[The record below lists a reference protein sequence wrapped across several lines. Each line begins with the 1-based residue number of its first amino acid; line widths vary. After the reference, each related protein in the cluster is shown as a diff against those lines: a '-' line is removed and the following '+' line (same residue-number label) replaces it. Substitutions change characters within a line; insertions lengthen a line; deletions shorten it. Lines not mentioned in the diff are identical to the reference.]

1 VTETARTLR
10 RIGRPH
16 ARARVLAAMLAGAG
30 AALAAAALGARLA
43 PSVPLVF
50 LSWLAVVAA
59 LAGSVVL
66 ARRASRSAAPAPLAL
81 GAEARARAR
90 SGSVAA
96 VLAPLAAA
104 GASQALFAAA
114 DERAAALVRGAAT
127 PLARDLTRT
136 TLRGL
141 GAGAVAAAAGALLFV
156 AADSGAGRAAGFWH
170 PWRALELARAAL
182 SLTVDR
188 ERVHRGDAV
197 SATINVPGASGGHV
211 TLWSR
216 GPGEAWKAV
225 LVALD
230 SGGHAERRL
239 GPLEGDL
246 WVKASS
252 GARRSREVHV
262 AVATPAFLADLS
274 LQARFPGYLNRAD
287 EPLLAGP
294 DTVALP
300 VGTEI
305 LVHGT
310 ASVPLAGA
318 AWRLTSGAG
327 KTPLVAA
334 GRRFDGVFA
343 PAQSGI
349 WVLALAT
356 ADGAPLEDKPPELAL
371 RLVPDSAPVVA
382 VPVPGHDT
390 TLPFSLVQPL
400 VIDVHDDHGIG
411 RLSLVSWRISQTGKI
426 GEPERQA
433 LDVSGAG
440 DRAIVQG
447 ELDAQRRGLLPGDTL
462 RFRVEAW
469 DNAPVPQ
476 EGRSAEFALRLPS
489 REELRAAQR
498 DAANDIIAAAE
509 SVATAERS
517 LADRTNDLAQER
529 SRGANDATSAGRQ
542 PPGQSSG
549 TLPFQTSE
557 RAHELARQQE
567 AVGQRVQELA
577 KAVDELAR
585 AARAAGIDD
594 TAFQARLREV
604 QEMLAR
610 AMTPELEQRLRD
622 LQQALARLDPDATRD
637 ALRRLA
643 EAQQQLRETLERSQE
658 LFRRAAVEGQLA
670 SLAQDAEQ
678 LKREQS
684 QWNGDQAR
692 RADSAAA
699 AAERALAARAE
710 SLAAGIAQANNDLG
724 AAQRTEPTAQPSSR
738 DSAARGALGR
748 PERQAR
754 RAGGAMQRAAQSAE
768 QSDASG
774 AAQQGAEAE
783 QALDSLP
790 EALRARRDSVAGQWR
805 QEALDALDRALSE
818 TAALA
823 ERQRRLAAGLDSGG
837 SPAAARGQQAAI
849 EEGAAAVERQVRAAA
864 GRHALVSPG
873 LQSAL
878 GFAQRQMAGAR
889 AQLEQAQPNSEGA
902 AQLAGEALDA
912 LNVTAYGLA
921 QARADVA
928 GAKSGSGFQ
937 EAIERLAQLA
947 NQQSGLNR
955 DAMGMLPMGGAGGDG
970 MMQQLRALAAR
981 QRALAEQLE
990 RLQATGGSNAAGA
1003 LAQEAR
1009 DLARQLD
1016 AGRMDRQTVQR
1027 QQQLYRRLLDAGRTL
1042 TGPEPDENKE
1052 RTSRAAT
1059 GDSVHLP
1066 ALLAPGVTAGPRV
1079 RYPTWQELQG
1089 LSPDERRI
1097 VLEYFRLL
1105 NAPPSK

>member
-10 RIGRPH
+10 HIGRAH
-16 ARARVLAAMLAGAG
+16 ARARVVAALLAGAG
-30 AALAAAALGARLA
+30 AVLAAAALGARLA
-43 PSVPLVF
+43 PSLTLVF
-50 LSWLAVVAA
+50 LSWIAVAAA
-59 LAGSVVL
+59 LAGSLVL
-66 ARRASRSAAPAPLAL
+66 ARRALRSAGPAPLAVS
-81 GAEARARAR
+81 AEHAAHAR

-96 VLAPLAAA
+96 VLAPLLPQ
-104 GASQALFAAA
+104 GASAALFAVA
-114 DERAAALVRGAAT
+114 DRRAALLVRGAAA
-127 PLARDLTRT
+127 PLIRDLRRT

-141 GAGAVAAAAGALLFV
+141 GAGVLAAAAGALLFV
-156 AADSGAGRAAGFWH
+156 AADPGAGRAAGFWH
-170 PWRALELARAAL
+170 PWRALELARAPL
-182 SLTVDR
+182 GLTVDR
-188 ERVHRGDAV
+188 ERVHRGDRIAA
-197 SATINVPGASGGHV
+197 SIRVPGASGGHV

-216 GPGEAWKAV
+216 GPGEGWKAA

-230 SGGHAERRL
+230 SSGQAVRRL
-239 GPLEGDL
+239 GPLDGDL
-246 WVKASS
+246 WIKASS
-252 GARRSREVHV
+252 GARRSAVVHV

-274 LQARFPGYLNRAD
+274 LQARFPSYLNRAD

-300 VGTEI
+300 VGTE
-305 LVHGT
+305 VVARGT

-318 AWRLTSGAG
+318 AWHLANGAG
-327 KTPLVAA
+327 RTPLRAS
-334 GRRFDGVFA
+334 GRRFEGAFT
-343 PAQSGI
+343 PTQSGT
-349 WVLALAT
+349 WVLSLAT
-356 ADGAPLEDKPPELAL
+356 TDGAPLEDQPQALAL
-371 RLVPDSAPVVA
+371 RLVPDSAPVVT

-400 VIDVHDDHGIG
+400 VIDVHDDHGVA
-411 RLSLVSWRISQTGKI
+411 RLSLVSWRVSQTGKV
-426 GEPERQA
+426 GAPDRQA

-469 DNAPVPQ
+469 DNAPVAQ
-476 EGRSAEFALRLPS
+476 EGRSTEFALRLPS

-509 SVATAERS
+509 SVATAQRQ
-517 LADRTNDLAQER
+517 LADKTNDLAQER
-529 SRGANDATSAGRQ
+529 SRATNDAATSGRQ
-542 PPGQSSG
+542 PPAQSGG

-557 RAHELARQQE
+557 RAQELARQQE

-577 KAVDELAR
+577 KAVDELSR

-604 QEMLAR
+604 QEMLGR
-610 AMTPELEQRLRD
+610 ALTPELEQRLRD
-622 LQQALARLDPDATRD
+622 LQAALARLDPDATRE

-643 EAQQQLRETLERSQE
+643 EAQQQLKETLERSQE

-678 LKREQS
+678 LRREQS
-684 QWNGDQAR
+684 QWNADQAR
-692 RADSAAA
+692 RPDSAAA
-699 AAERALAARAE
+699 AAERALAERAE
-710 SLAAGIAQANNDLG
+710 SLAAGIAQANRDLG
-724 AAQRTEPTAQPSSR
+724 ATDRADTARSGP
-738 DSAARGALGR
+738 DSAAPGALSH

-754 RAGGAMQRAAQSAE
+754 RAGGAMQRAATSAE
-768 QSDASG
+768 QVDASG
-774 AAQQGAEAE
+774 AAQQGEMAE
-783 QALDSLP
+783 QALDSIP

-823 ERQRRLAAGLDSGG
+823 ERQRRLTAGLDSGT
-837 SPAAARGQQAAI
+837 SAPTARSQQAAI
-849 EEGAAAVERQVRAAA
+849 EEGAAAVERQIRSAA

-889 AQLEQAQPNSEGA
+889 AQLEQAQPNTEGA

-937 EAIERLAQLA
+937 EAIERMAQLA
-947 NQQSGLNR
+947 NQQAALNK
-955 DAMGMLPMGGAGGDG
+955 DGMGMLPMMGAGGDA
-970 MMQQLRALAAR
+970 MLQQLRSLAAR

-990 RLQATGGSNAAGA
+990 RLQASGGSNAAGT

-1009 DLARQLD
+1009 DLARQLE
-1016 AGRMDRQTVQR
+1016 AGHMDRQTTER
-1027 QQQLYRRLLDAGRTL
+1027 QERLYRRLLDAGRTL
-1042 TGPEPDENKE
+1042 TGPEPDEDKE
-1052 RTSRAAT
+1052 RTSRAAL

-1079 RYPTWQELQG
+1079 RYPTWQELEG
-1089 LSPDERRI
+1089 LSPDERRM

>member
-1 VTETARTLR
+1 LVRELR
-10 RIGRPH
+10 R
-16 ARARVLAAMLAGAG
+16 
-30 AALAAAALGARLA
+30 
-43 PSVPLVF
+43 
-50 LSWLAVVAA
+50 
-59 LAGSVVL
+59 
-66 ARRASRSAAPAPLAL
+66 
-81 GAEARARAR
+81 
-90 SGSVAA
+90 
-96 VLAPLAAA
+96 
-104 GASQALFAAA
+104 
-114 DERAAALVRGAAT
+114 
-127 PLARDLTRT
+127 T
-136 TLRGL
+136 TWRGL
-141 GAGAVAAAAGALLFV
+141 GAGVLAAGAGALLFV
-156 AADSGAGRAAGFWH
+156 AADPGAGRAAGFWH
-170 PWRALELARAAL
+170 PWRAWELARAPLAL
-182 SLTVDR
+182 SVDR
-188 ERVHRGDAV
+188 ARVHRGDTVAA
-197 SATINVPGASGGHV
+197 SIRVPGASGGHV

-216 GPGEAWKAV
+216 GPGEGWKAA
-225 LVALD
+225 LVSLD
-230 SGGHAERRL
+230 SGGQAVRRL
-239 GPLEGDL
+239 GPLDADL
-246 WVKASS
+246 WVRVSS

-300 VGTEI
+300 AGTEI
-305 LVHGT
+305 LAHGT

-318 AWRLTSGAG
+318 AWHVVSGVERASLHAG
-327 KTPLVAA
+327 
-334 GRRFDGVFA
+334 GQRFDGAFT
-343 PAQSGI
+343 PARSGT
-349 WVLALAT
+349 WVLSLAT
-356 ADGAPLEDKPPELAL
+356 RDGAPLEDQPPQLRL
-371 RLVPDSAPVVA
+371 RLVPDSAPVVT

-400 VIDVHDDHGIG
+400 VIDVHDDHGVA
-411 RLSLVSWRISQTGKI
+411 RLSLVSWRVSQTGKI

-476 EGRSAEFALRLPS
+476 EGRSAELALRLPS

-509 SVATAERS
+509 SVATAQRQ
-517 LADRTNDLAQER
+517 LADKTNDLAQER
-529 SRGANDATSAGRQ
+529 SRASSDAATNGRQ
-542 PPGQSSG
+542 PPAQSSG
-549 TLPFQTSE
+549 TLPFETSE
-557 RAHELARQQE
+557 RAQELARQQE

-604 QEMLAR
+604 QEMLSR

-622 LQQALARLDPDATRD
+622 LQAALSRLDPDATRE

-643 EAQQQLRETLERSQE
+643 EAQQQLKETLERSQE
-658 LFRRAAVEGQLA
+658 LFRRAAIEGQLA

-678 LKREQS
+678 LRREQS
-684 QWNGDQAR
+684 QWNSDQAR
-692 RADSAAA
+692 RPDSAAA

-710 SLAAGIAQANNDLG
+710 SLAAGIAQANRDLG
-724 AAQRTEPTAQPSSR
+724 AADRSDA
-738 DSAARGALGR
+738 DSASRGALAR
-748 PERQAR
+748 PQGQAR

-774 AAQQGAEAE
+774 AEQQGEMAE
-783 QALDSLP
+783 QNLDSLP
-790 EALRARRDSVAGQWR
+790 QALRARRDSVAGQWR

-823 ERQRRLAAGLDSGG
+823 ERQRRLTGGLDSGT
-837 SPAAARGQQAAI
+837 SAAAARSQQAAI
-849 EEGAAAVERQVRAAA
+849 EEGTAAVERQIRTAA

-889 AQLEQAQPNSEGA
+889 AQLEQAQPNTDGA

-947 NQQSGLNR
+947 NQQAGLNK
-955 DAMGMLPMGGAGGDG
+955 DAMGMLPMMGAGGDA
-970 MMQQLRALAAR
+970 MMQQLRALASR

-990 RLQATGGSNAAGA
+990 RLQASGGSNAAGA
-1003 LAQEAR
+1003 LAEEAR
-1009 DLARQLD
+1009 DLARQLE
-1016 AGRMDRQTVQR
+1016 AGHIDRQTTQR
-1027 QQQLYRRLLDAGRTL
+1027 QERLYRRLLDAGRTL
-1042 TGPEPDENKE
+1042 TGPEPDEEKE
-1052 RTSRAAT
+1052 RTSRAAI

-1079 RYPTWQELQG
+1079 RYPTWQELEG
-1089 LSPDERRI
+1089 LSPEERRM

-1105 NAPPSK
+1105 NAPPR

>member
-1 VTETARTLR
+1 MTETARTLR
-10 RIGRPH
+10 HIGRPH
-16 ARARVLAAMLAGAG
+16 ARARVAAALLAGAG
-30 AALAAAALGARLA
+30 AALAAAAWGAWLA
-43 PSVPLVF
+43 PSLTVVF
-50 LSWLAVVAA
+50 LAWIAVVAA
-59 LAGSVVL
+59 LAGSFVL
-66 ARRASRSAAPAPLAL
+66 ARRASRSAAPAPLAVS
-81 GAEARARAR
+81 AEHAAHARR
-90 SGSVAA
+90 GSVAA
-96 VLAPLAAA
+96 VLTPLPPR
-104 GASQALFAAA
+104 GASAALFDAA
-114 DERAAALVRGAAT
+114 DRRATALVHGAAT
-127 PLARDLTRT
+127 PLRRDLRRT

-141 GAGAVAAAAGALLFV
+141 GAGLLAAAAGALLFV
-156 AADSGAGRAAGFWH
+156 VADPGAGRAAGFWH
-170 PWRALELARAAL
+170 PWRALALARAPL
-182 SLTVDR
+182 GLTVDR
-188 ERVHRGDAV
+188 ARVHRGD
-197 SATINVPGASGGHV
+197 TIAASIRVPGASGGHV
-211 TLWSR
+211 TVWSR
-216 GPGEAWKAV
+216 GPGEGWKAA
-225 LVALD
+225 LVSLD
-230 SGGHAERRL
+230 SSGQAVRRL
-239 GPLEGDL
+239 GPLDGDL

-252 GARRSREVHV
+252 GARSSGVVHV
-262 AVATPAFLADLS
+262 AVATPAFLADLN
-274 LQARFPGYLNRAD
+274 LQARFPSYLNRAD

-305 LVHGT
+305 VAHGT

-318 AWRLTSGAG
+318 AWHLANGAG
-327 KTPLVAA
+327 RTPLRA
-334 GRRFDGVFA
+334 GGQRFDGAFT
-343 PAQSGI
+343 PAQSGT
-349 WVLALAT
+349 WLLSLAT
-356 ADGAPLEDKPPELAL
+356 ADGAPLEDMPPQLAL

-400 VIDVHDDHGIG
+400 VIDVHDDHGIA

-426 GEPERQA
+426 GEPDRQA

-447 ELDAQRRGLLPGDTL
+447 QLDAQRRGLLPGDTL

-469 DNAPVPQ
+469 DNAPAAQ

-509 SVATAERS
+509 SVATAQRQ
-517 LADRTNDLAQER
+517 LADKTNDLAQER
-529 SRGANDATSAGRQ
+529 SRASNDAATSGRQ
-542 PPGQSSG
+542 PPAQSG

-557 RAHELARQQE
+557 RAQELARQQE

-604 QEMLAR
+604 QEMLGR
-610 AMTPELEQRLRD
+610 ALTPELEQRLRD
-622 LQQALARLDPDATRD
+622 LQSALARLDPEATRE

-643 EAQQQLRETLERSQE
+643 EAQQQLKETLERSQE

-678 LKREQS
+678 LRREQS
-684 QWNGDQAR
+684 SWNTDQAR
-692 RADSAAA
+692 RPDSAAA
-699 AAERALAARAE
+699 AAERALAERAE
-710 SLAAGIAQANNDLG
+710 SLAAGIAQANRDLG
-724 AAQRTEPTAQPSSR
+724 ATSR
-738 DSAARGALGR
+738 SETQSAPDSAASEVLSH

-754 RAGGAMQRAAQSAE
+754 RASGAMQHAATSAE
-768 QSDASG
+768 QADASG
-774 AAQQGAEAE
+774 ASQQGEVAE

-823 ERQRRLAAGLDSGG
+823 ERQRRLAAGLDSGA
-837 SPAAARGQQAAI
+837 SAAAARSQQAAI
-849 EEGAAAVERQVRAAA
+849 EEGAAAVERQIRAAA

-937 EAIERLAQLA
+937 EAIERMAQLA
-947 NQQSGLNR
+947 NQQAALNK
-955 DAMGMLPMGGAGGDG
+955 DGMGMLPMMGAGGDA
-970 MMQQLRALAAR
+970 MLQQLRSLAAR

-990 RLQATGGSNAAGA
+990 RLQASGGPNSAGA

-1009 DLARQLD
+1009 DLARQLE
-1016 AGRMDRQTVQR
+1016 AGRMDRQTTER
-1027 QQQLYRRLLDAGRTL
+1027 QERLYRRLLDAGRTL
-1042 TGPEPDENKE
+1042 TGPELDEDKE
-1052 RTSRAAT
+1052 RTSRAAI

-1079 RYPTWQELQG
+1079 RYPTWQELEG
-1089 LSPDERRI
+1089 LSPDERRM

>member
-1 VTETARTLR
+1 MTETARTLR
-10 RIGRPH
+10 HIGRPH
-16 ARARVLAAMLAGAG
+16 ARARATAALLAGAG
-30 AALAAAALGARLA
+30 AALSAAALGARLA
-43 PSVPLVF
+43 PSLILVF
-50 LSWLAVVAA
+50 LAWIAVVAA
-59 LAGSVVL
+59 LAGSLVL
-66 ARRASRSAAPAPLAL
+66 ARRASRSAGPAPLAVS
-81 GAEARARAR
+81 AENAAHAR

-96 VLAPLAAA
+96 VLAPLPAQ
-104 GASQALFAAA
+104 GASAALFAVA
-114 DERAAALVRGAAT
+114 DRRAAALIRGAAS
-127 PLARDLTRT
+127 PLTRDLRRT

-141 GAGAVAAAAGALLFV
+141 VAGVLAATAGALLFV
-156 AADSGAGRAAGFWH
+156 AADPGAGRAAGFWH
-170 PWRALELARAAL
+170 PWHALELARAPL
-182 SLTVDR
+182 GLTVDR
-188 ERVHRGDAV
+188 ERVRRGDTVAV
-197 SATINVPGASGGHV
+197 SIRVPGASGGHV

-216 GPGEAWKAV
+216 GPGEGWKAA

-230 SGGHAERRL
+230 SSGRATRRV
-239 GPLEGDL
+239 GPLDGDL

-252 GARRSREVHV
+252 GARRSGVV
-262 AVATPAFLADLS
+262 YVDVATPAFLADVS

-305 LVHGT
+305 VARGT
-310 ASVPLAGA
+310 ASVPLAA
-318 AWRLTSGAG
+318 AVWRLTNGTER
-327 KTPLVAA
+327 TPLRAG
-334 GRRFDGVFA
+334 GRRFEGAFT
-343 PAQSGI
+343 PMRSGT
-349 WVLALAT
+349 WVLSLAT
-356 ADGAPLEDKPPELAL
+356 ADGAPLEDRPPALAL
-371 RLVPDSAPVVA
+371 RLVPDSAPVVG

-400 VIDVHDDHGIG
+400 VIDVHDDHGIT
-411 RLSLVSWRISQTGKI
+411 RLSLVSWRVSQTGKI
-426 GEPERQA
+426 GEPDRQA
-433 LDVSGAG
+433 LEVGGAG
-440 DRAIVQG
+440 DRAIVQA

-469 DNAPVPQ
+469 DNAPAAQ

-509 SVATAERS
+509 SVATAQRQ
-517 LADRTNDLAQER
+517 LADKTNDLAQER
-529 SRGANDATSAGRQ
+529 SRAANDAATSGRQ
-542 PPGQSSG
+542 PPAQSGG

-557 RAHELARQQE
+557 RAQELARQQE

-577 KAVDELAR
+577 KAVDELSR

-604 QEMLAR
+604 QEMLGR

-622 LQQALARLDPDATRD
+622 LQAALSRLDPDATRE

-643 EAQQQLRETLERSQE
+643 EAQQQLKETLERSQE

-678 LKREQS
+678 LRREQS
-684 QWNGDQAR
+684 QWNADESR
-692 RADSAAA
+692 RPDSAAA
-699 AAERALAARAE
+699 AAERALAERAE
-710 SLAAGIAQANNDLG
+710 SLAAGIAQANRDLG
-724 AAQRTEPTAQPSSR
+724 ATDRADAARNAS
-738 DSAARGALGR
+738 DSAASGTASH

-754 RAGGAMQRAAQSAE
+754 RASGAMQRAATSAE
-768 QSDASG
+768 QVDASG
-774 AAQQGAEAE
+774 AAQQGEMAE
-783 QALDSLP
+783 QALDSIP

-837 SPAAARGQQAAI
+837 SAASARSQQAAI
-849 EEGAAAVERQVRAAA
+849 EEGAAAVERQIRAAA

-889 AQLEQAQPNSEGA
+889 AQLEQAQPNTDGA

-947 NQQSGLNR
+947 NQQAALNK
-955 DAMGMLPMGGAGGDG
+955 DGMGMLPMMGAGGDA
-970 MMQQLRALAAR
+970 MMQQLRSLAAR

-990 RLQATGGSNAAGA
+990 RLQASGGSNAAGA

-1009 DLARQLD
+1009 DLARQLES
-1016 AGRMDRQTVQR
+1016 GRMDRQTTER
-1027 QQQLYRRLLDAGRTL
+1027 QERLYRRLLDAGRTL
-1042 TGPEPDENKE
+1042 TGPEPDQDKE
-1052 RTSRAAT
+1052 RTSRAAI

-1066 ALLAPGVTAGPRV
+1066 GLLAPGVTAGPRI
-1079 RYPTWQELQG
+1079 RYPTWQELEG
-1089 LSPDERRI
+1089 LSPDERRM

-1105 NAPPSK
+1105 NAPPNK

>member
-1 VTETARTLR
+1 LGAW
-10 RIGRPH
+10 
-16 ARARVLAAMLAGAG
+16 LAASLAF
-30 AALAAAALGARLA
+30 
-43 PSVPLVF
+43 VF
-50 LSWLAVVAA
+50 LAWIAVVAA
-59 LAGSVVL
+59 LAGSFVL
-66 ARRASRSAAPAPLAL
+66 ARRASRSAGPTPLAIS
-81 GAEARARAR
+81 AEHAAHAR

-96 VLAPLAAA
+96 VLTPLPPR
-104 GASQALFAAA
+104 GASVALFDAA
-114 DERAAALVRGAAT
+114 DRRAVALVRGAASLLT
-127 PLARDLTRT
+127 RDLRRT

-141 GAGAVAAAAGALLFV
+141 GAGVLAALAGALLFV
-156 AADSGAGRAAGFWH
+156 AADPGAGRAAGFWH
-170 PWRALELARAAL
+170 PWRALQLARAPL
-182 SLTVDR
+182 GLTVDR
-188 ERVHRGDAV
+188 ARVHRGD
-197 SATINVPGASGGHV
+197 TIAASIRVPGASGGHV

-216 GPGEAWKAV
+216 GPGEGWKAA
-225 LVALD
+225 LVSLD
-230 SGGHAERRL
+230 SSGQAMRRL
-239 GPLEGDL
+239 GPLDGDL

-252 GARRSREVHV
+252 GARRSTVVHV

-274 LQARFPGYLNRAD
+274 LVARFPSYLNRAD
-287 EPLLAGP
+287 EPVLAGP

-305 LVHGT
+305 VAHGT

-318 AWRLTSGAG
+318 AWHLADGAG
-327 KTPLVAA
+327 RTPLRA
-334 GRRFDGVFA
+334 GGQRFEGAFT
-343 PAQSGI
+343 PARSGT
-349 WVLALAT
+349 WVLSLAT
-356 ADGAPLEDKPPELAL
+356 ADGAPLEDQPQALAL
-371 RLVPDSAPVVA
+371 RLVPDSAPVVT

-400 VIDVHDDHGIG
+400 VIDVHDDHGVA
-411 RLSLVSWRISQTGKI
+411 RLSLVSWRVSQTGKI
-426 GEPERQA
+426 GETDRQA

-447 ELDAQRRGLLPGDTL
+447 ELDAQRRSLLPGDTL

-469 DNAPVPQ
+469 DNAPVAQ
-476 EGRSAEFALRLPS
+476 EGRSADFALRLPS

-509 SVATAERS
+509 SVATAQRQ
-517 LADRTNDLAQER
+517 LADKTNDLAQER
-529 SRGANDATSAGRQ
+529 SRSNDAATSGRQ
-542 PPGQSSG
+542 APAQSGG

-557 RAHELARQQE
+557 RAQEVARQQQ

-604 QEMLAR
+604 QEMLGR
-610 AMTPELEQRLRD
+610 ALTPELEQRLRD
-622 LQQALARLDPDATRD
+622 LQSALARLDPDATRE

-643 EAQQQLRETLERSQE
+643 EAQQQLKETLERSQE

-678 LKREQS
+678 LRREQS
-684 QWNGDQAR
+684 QWNADQAR
-692 RADSAAA
+692 RPDSAAA

-710 SLAAGIAQANNDLG
+710 SLAAGIAQANRDLG
-724 AAQRTEPTAQPSSR
+724 ATNRADGAQSSA
-738 DSAARGALGR
+738 DSAAGGPLSH

-754 RAGGAMQRAAQSAE
+754 RAGGAMQQAATSAD
-768 QSDASG
+768 QADASG
-774 AAQQGAEAE
+774 ASQQGEVAE

-823 ERQRRLAAGLDSGG
+823 ERQRRLAAGLDSGT
-837 SPAAARGQQAAI
+837 SAAAARSQQAAI
-849 EEGAAAVERQVRAAA
+849 EEGAAAVERQVRTAA

-937 EAIERLAQLA
+937 EAIERMAQLA
-947 NQQSGLNR
+947 NQQGALNKEG
-955 DAMGMLPMGGAGGDG
+955 MGMLPMMGAGGEA
-970 MMQQLRALAAR
+970 MLQQLRSLAAR

-990 RLQATGGSNAAGA
+990 RLQASGGSSAAGA

-1009 DLARQLD
+1009 DLARQLE
-1016 AGRMDRQTVQR
+1016 AGRMDRQTTER
-1027 QQQLYRRLLDAGRTL
+1027 QERLYRRLLDAGRTL
-1042 TGPEPDENKE
+1042 TGPEPDEDKE
-1052 RTSRAAT
+1052 RTSRAAI
-1059 GDSVHLP
+1059 GDSVRLP

-1079 RYPTWQELQG
+1079 RYPTWQELLG
-1089 LSPDERRI
+1089 LSPDERRM

>member
-1 VTETARTLR
+1 MTETARTLR
-10 RIGRPH
+10 HIGRPH
-16 ARARVLAAMLAGAG
+16 ARVRVAAALLVGAG
-30 AALAAAALGARLA
+30 AALAAAALGAWLA
-43 PSVPLVF
+43 PSLALVF
-50 LSWLAVVAA
+50 LAWIAVVAA
-59 LAGSVVL
+59 LAGSFVM
-66 ARRASRSAAPAPLAL
+66 ARRASRSAGPAPLAVS
-81 GAEARARAR
+81 AEHAAHARW
-90 SGSVAA
+90 GSVAA
-96 VLAPLAAA
+96 VLTPLPPR
-104 GASQALFAAA
+104 GASAALFEAA
-114 DERAAALVRGAAT
+114 DRRAAALVRGAAS
-127 PLARDLTRT
+127 PLTRDLRRT

-141 GAGAVAAAAGALLFV
+141 GAGVLAAAAGALLFV
-156 AADSGAGRAAGFWH
+156 AADPGAGRAAGFWH
-170 PWRALELARAAL
+170 PWRALELARAPL
-182 SLTVDR
+182 RLTVDR
-188 ERVHRGDAV
+188 ERVHRGD
-197 SATINVPGASGGHV
+197 TIAASIGVPGASGGHV

-216 GPGEAWKAV
+216 GPGETWKAA
-225 LVALD
+225 LVSLD
-230 SGGHAERRL
+230 SAGQAVFRL
-239 GPLEGDL
+239 GPLDGDL

-252 GARRSREVHV
+252 GARRSSVVHV

-274 LQARFPGYLNRAD
+274 LQARFPSYLNRAD
-287 EPLLAGP
+287 EPLVAGP

-305 LVHGT
+305 VARGT
-310 ASVPLAGA
+310 ASVVLAGA
-318 AWRLTSGAG
+318 AWHLTNGAAR
-327 KTPLVAA
+327 TPLRAA
-334 GRRFDGVFA
+334 GQRFDGAFT
-343 PAQSGI
+343 PAHSGT
-349 WVLALAT
+349 WVLSLAT
-356 ADGAPLEDKPPELAL
+356 ADGAPLEDQPPALAL
-371 RLVPDSAPVVA
+371 RLVPDSAPVVT

-400 VIDVHDDHGIG
+400 VIDVHDDHGIA
-411 RLSLVSWRISQTGKI
+411 RLSLVSWRVSQTGKI
-426 GEPERQA
+426 GEPDRQA

-447 ELDAQRRGLLPGDTL
+447 ELDAQHRGLLPGDTL

-469 DNAPVPQ
+469 DNAPVAQ
-476 EGRSAEFALRLPS
+476 ESRSAEFALRLPS

-509 SVATAERS
+509 SVATAQRQ
-517 LADRTNDLAQER
+517 LADKTNDLAQER
-529 SRGANDATSAGRQ
+529 SRSNDAATSGRQ
-542 PPGQSSG
+542 PPAQSGG

-557 RAHELARQQE
+557 RAQEVARQQE

-594 TAFQARLREV
+594 TAFQARLHEV
-604 QEMLAR
+604 QEMLGR
-610 AMTPELEQRLRD
+610 ALTPELEQRLRD
-622 LQQALARLDPDATRD
+622 LQQALARLDPDATRE
-637 ALRRLA
+637 ALRHLA
-643 EAQQQLRETLERSQE
+643 EAQQELKETLERSQE

-678 LKREQS
+678 LRREQS
-684 QWNGDQAR
+684 QWNANQAR
-692 RADSAAA
+692 RPDSAAA

-710 SLAAGIAQANNDLG
+710 SLAAGIAQANRDLG
-724 AAQRTEPTAQPSSR
+724 SASHTEAQSAP
-738 DSAARGALGR
+738 DSAAPGALSH

-754 RAGGAMQRAAQSAE
+754 RASGAMRSAAGSAE
-768 QSDASG
+768 QADASG
-774 AAQQGAEAE
+774 ASQQGEVAE

-790 EALRARRDSVAGQWR
+790 EALQARRDSVAGQWR
-805 QEALDALDRALSE
+805 QETLDALDRALSE

-823 ERQRRLAAGLDSGG
+823 ERQRRLAAGLDSGA
-837 SPAAARGQQAAI
+837 SAAAARSQQAAI
-849 EEGAAAVERQVRAAA
+849 EEGTAAVERQIRAAA

-889 AQLEQAQPNSEGA
+889 AQLEQAQPNTEGA

-937 EAIERLAQLA
+937 EAIERMAQLA
-947 NQQSGLNR
+947 NQQAALNKEG
-955 DAMGMLPMGGAGGDG
+955 MGMLPMMGAGGDA
-970 MMQQLRALAAR
+970 MLQQLRSLAAR

-990 RLQATGGSNAAGA
+990 RLQASGGPNAAGA

-1009 DLARQLD
+1009 DLARQLE
-1016 AGRMDRQTVQR
+1016 AGRMDRQTTER
-1027 QQQLYRRLLDAGRTL
+1027 QERLYRRLLDAGRTL
-1042 TGPEPDENKE
+1042 TGPEPDEEKE
-1052 RTSRAAT
+1052 RTSRAAI

-1079 RYPTWQELQG
+1079 RYPTWQELEG
-1089 LSPDERRI
+1089 LSPDERRM